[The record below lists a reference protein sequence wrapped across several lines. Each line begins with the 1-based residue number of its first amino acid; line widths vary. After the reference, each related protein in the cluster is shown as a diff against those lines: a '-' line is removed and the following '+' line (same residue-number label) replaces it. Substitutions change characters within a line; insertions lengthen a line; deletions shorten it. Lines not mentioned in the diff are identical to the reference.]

1 MVTSGRCLPRFL
13 FAGFCGCTALLAR
26 GATDLRFSAT
36 LSPDLRDRT
45 GLSHLSVDNVAVIDG
60 LVRQDEAAS
69 KFKDNDVDHTRFSQ
83 RRTSR
88 ERAISGLD
96 RLTAAQV
103 NLLDDL
109 VGQRISGIPPAAT
122 PVAAYITSSS
132 GSATGTAVKPNLP
145 AQKLDIHGE
154 IGYTYGW
161 GKGGSVS
168 GGDIVLTYDDPAGRY
183 SVLVGYSEY
192 HGKGLAPCFYSGFGP
207 FSGYGPYAPP
217 PFR

>member
-1 MVTSGRCLPRFL
+1 MVTSGRMIPRFL
-13 FAGFCGCTALLAR
+13 LAVLCGCAALLAR
-26 GATDLRFSAT
+26 GATDVRFSAT

-69 KFKDNDVDHTRFSQ
+69 KFKDNDVDHTRFSS
-83 RRTSR
+83 RRTPR

-96 RLTAAQV
+96 HLTGEQIS
-103 NLLDDL
+103 LLDDL
-109 VGQRISGIPPAAT
+109 VGQRISGINPAAT
-122 PVAAYITSSS
+122 AVAGYITSSG

-154 IGYTYGW
+154 IGFTYGW

-168 GGDIVLTYDDPAGRY
+168 GGDIVLSYEDPAGRY
-183 SVLVGYSEY
+183 SVLFGYAEY
-192 HGKGLAPCFYSGFGP
+192 HGKGLVPCFYPGYGP
-207 FSGYGPYAPP
+207 FPGYGYGPYAP
-217 PFR
+217 FR

>member
-1 MVTSGRCLPRFL
+1 MVISGHIIPRFL
-13 FAGFCGCTALLAR
+13 FAVLCGCAALLAR

-83 RRTSR
+83 RRSAR
-88 ERAISGLD
+88 ERTIAGLD
-96 RLTAAQV
+96 HLTGAQV
-103 NLLDDL
+103 SLLDDL

-122 PVAAYITSSS
+122 TTAAYITSSG
-132 GSATGTAVKPNLP
+132 GSVTGTAVKPNLP

-192 HGKGLAPCFYSGFGP
+192 RGKGLAPCFYPGYGLLP
-207 FSGYGPYAPP
+207 GYGPYAT